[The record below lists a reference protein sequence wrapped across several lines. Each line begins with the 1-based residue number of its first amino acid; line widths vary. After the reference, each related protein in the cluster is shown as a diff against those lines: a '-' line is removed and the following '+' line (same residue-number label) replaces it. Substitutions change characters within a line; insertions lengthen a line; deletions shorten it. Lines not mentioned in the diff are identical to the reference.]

1 MEIRCRR
8 RARVRFLE
16 AHVTEKQVDLLA
28 QFPGAA
34 AQRGEK
40 RAVRQI
46 RLSAQEAI
54 EEDDTESLREDVL
67 EAFTED
73 QVEEIERRLD
83 NGDFYEFLTDVLDEW
98 SGDDVDELLELLE
111 TQLGEVGID
120 LKTDTKTAE
129 GDEGGAAAASDS
141 LMDYI
146 ESFTRS
152 TVDGA

>member
-1 MEIRCRR
+1 MEIY
-8 RARVRFLE
+8 L
-16 AHVTEKQVDLLA
+16 D
-28 QFPGAA
+28 
-34 AQRGEK
+34 K

-54 EEDDTESLREDVL
+54 EEDDTESLREDVM

-83 NGDFYEFLTDVLDEW
+83 NGDFYEFLTDVIDEW

-120 LKTDTKTAE
+120 LKTEVKAE
-129 GDEGGAAAASDS
+129 GDEGA
-141 LMDYI
+141 
-146 ESFTRS
+146 EEEE
-152 TVDGA
+152 

>member
-1 MEIRCRR
+1 MEIH
-8 RARVRFLE
+8 L
-16 AHVTEKQVDLLA
+16 D
-28 QFPGAA
+28 
-34 AQRGEK
+34 K

-54 EEDDTESLREDVL
+54 EEDDTESLREDIL

-83 NGDFYEFLTDVLDEW
+83 NGDFFEFLTDVIDEW

-120 LKTDTKTAE
+120 LKTEAKSEATD
-129 GDEGGAAAASDS
+129 DEDEPDEPDDDFDDDEEDEDDEDDEEEEEEKEEEPG
-141 LMDYI
+141 
-146 ESFTRS
+146 
-152 TVDGA
+152 